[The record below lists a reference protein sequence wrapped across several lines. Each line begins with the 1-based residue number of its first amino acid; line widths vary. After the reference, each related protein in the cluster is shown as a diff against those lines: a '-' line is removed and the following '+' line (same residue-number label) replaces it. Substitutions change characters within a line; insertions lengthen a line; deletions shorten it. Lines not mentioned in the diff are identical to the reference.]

1 MPPVSKPVI
10 VFVGAVYPG
19 QFGDL
24 CDHLR
29 HAGLADSYFVTTPG
43 HMKRNRHRG
52 GHILGFKPDGAILG
66 PQSYYYSAKVERS
79 ARIGRG
85 VLNALTEFQQHR
97 KIDAVV
103 VHSLWGAPHFL
114 YDEIDAAIVSYIE
127 FPSFRA
133 HGWDPA
139 YPPDTAQRLADRNT
153 EMLHFHQALLSDL
166 VICPSH
172 HAKQMFPKSLQANI
186 EVQMEG
192 FDFSR
197 FSEPVSARTAEP
209 GVDHPFVIGFAS
221 RDLSSA
227 KGFEVYVRLV
237 DKLVS
242 RGIRAEFVA
251 LGGAGVSTYGY
262 EEQMVARTHGGE
274 VANFK
279 EHLLRLYPRAA
290 EVISFPGKLA
300 YDDFAQKVAEIDLF
314 LYPLQYGVAN
324 WGLVEIL
331 GRGACV
337 LAPNRGYAA
346 ELIEND
352 VNGRLLPDDDEAW
365 IDAILALQAD
375 PATRR
380 RYGAAARIMSRRDFD
395 ISVVAQNYMRL
406 FRKAIDNRA
415 GRSR

>member
-1 MPPVSKPVI
+1 MTKPVI

-29 HAGLADSYFVTTPG
+29 HSGLAETYFLTTPG
-43 HMKRNRHRG
+43 HMERNRQRG
-52 GHILGFKPDGAILG
+52 RHILGFKPDGSIVGA
-66 PQSYYYSAKVERS
+66 QSYYYSGKVERS

-85 VLNALTEFQQHR
+85 VLNALTEFQKHR
-97 KIDAVV
+97 NIDVV
-103 VHSLWGAPHFL
+103 VAHSLWGAPHFL

-153 EMLHFHQALLSDL
+153 EMLHFHQALRSDL
-166 VICPSH
+166 VICPSQ
-172 HAKQMFPKSLQANI
+172 HAKRMFPKPLQANI
-186 EVQMEG
+186 EVQLEG

-197 FSEPVSARTAEP
+197 FSEPEHNAAADR
-209 GVDHPFVIGFAS
+209 PFVIGFAS

-237 DKLVS
+237 DQLVE
-242 RGIRAEFVA
+242 RGIEAEFVA

-262 EEQMVARTHGGE
+262 EEQMVARTHGNK

-279 EHLLRLYPRAA
+279 EHLLLRYPRAA
-290 EVISFPGKLA
+290 EVISFPGKLP
-300 YDDFAQKVAEIDLF
+300 YEDFARKVAEIDLF

-331 GRGACV
+331 GRGGCV

-346 ELIEND
+346 ELIED
-352 VNGRLLPDDDEAW
+352 GVNGRLLPDDDEAW
-365 IDAILALQAD
+365 IAAILALRDD
-375 PATRR
+375 PAARLR
-380 RYGAAARIMSRRDFD
+380 HGLAARSMARRQYDLP
-395 ISVVAQNYMRL
+395 VVAPRYMGL
-406 FRKAIDNRA
+406 FRQAMNNRA
-415 GRSR
+415 NR